1 MMLHFIRHGD
11 TLQSVADQ
19 INLENPLYIKE
30 FHNQNCAGEDYI
42 DQDLIVGKRLFLPD
56 HIAVQNYNSR
66 NDALFKRPEKNP
78 KINFAPENLEIR
90 YKVIVI
96 ESSFNDGKK
105 SDNSFSYIF
114 SLKWI
119 KSEYD
124 RHTFHMSKT
133 NFSNINEKIGD
144 LASSCMQALNPFE
157 IQTDVKGEIQSI
169 RLLKETMENFPK
181 IKEKLLDQF
190 PDQYAKIYID
200 EFEYVV
206 LNEKLFQKKMKQD
219 WLLKTYFAP
228 LRNEFKN
235 GKSYYKIFLEN
246 ENSPVAIQQ
255 NGSVNESTDE
265 VVLSQTSRFETNKE
279 ADFSG
284 NYTLSAPTG
293 IIKSMEIKN
302 AYSQYNVLYSTKL
315 KIDQIM

>member
-11 TLQSVADQ
+11 TLQSIADQ

-78 KINFAPENLEIR
+78 KINFIPENLDIQ
-90 YKVIVI
+90 YKVIVT
-96 ESSFNDGKK
+96 ETSFNEEKK
-105 SDNSFSYIF
+105 TENTFTYIF

-124 RHTFHMSKT
+124 SHTFHVSKT
-133 NFSNINEKIGD
+133 NFTNINEKIGD
-144 LASSCMQALNPFE
+144 LASSCMQSLNPFE
-157 IQTDVKGEIQSI
+157 IQTDVKGEIQTI
-169 RLLKETMENFPK
+169 RLLKETIDNFPK
-181 IKEKLLDQF
+181 IKDKLLDQF

-200 EFEYVV
+200 EFEYAV
-206 LNEKLFQKKMKQD
+206 LNENLFQKKMKQD

-235 GKSYYKIFLEN
+235 GKSHFKIFLEN
-246 ENSPVAIQQ
+246 QNYPVDILQ
-255 NGSVNESTDE
+255 NGSINEKTDE
-265 VVLSQTSRFETNKE
+265 VVLNQTPLFETNE
-279 ADFSG
+279 QTDFSG
-284 NYTLSAPTG
+284 NYTLSAQTG
-293 IIKSMEIKN
+293 IVKSMEIKN
-302 AYSQYNVLYSTKL
+302 TYSQYNVQYSTKL
-315 KIDQIM
+315 KIEQIA